1 MLDVETGGPAGTGTV
16 AGGVVEGVAGAAIPA
31 AAGRSVSGAP
41 EVPALSGWVAGRAAG
56 PALRIGVAAVAA
68 SRPASGEVVVA
79 GALEWSRSGDGL
91 VSGRPEAIGLPT
103 GPAVPTGAGATGRP
117 VLSGVSGPGRR
128 SPGAGAP

>member
-16 AGGVVEGVAGAAIPA
+16 AGVVEVVAGPAIPA
-31 AAGRSVSGAP
+31 GAVRSVSVAP
-41 EVPALSGWVAGRAAG
+41 EVPALSGWVTGRAAG
-56 PALRIGVAAVAA
+56 PALPIDAAVVAA
-68 SRPASGEVVVA
+68 SGPASGEVVVA

-117 VLSGVSGPGRR
+117 VLSGVSG
-128 SPGAGAP
+128 